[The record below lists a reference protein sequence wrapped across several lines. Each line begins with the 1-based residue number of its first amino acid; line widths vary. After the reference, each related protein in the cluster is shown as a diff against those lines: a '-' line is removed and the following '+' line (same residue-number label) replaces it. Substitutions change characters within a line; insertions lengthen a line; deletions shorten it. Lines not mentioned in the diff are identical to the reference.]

1 MKSLAAASLALA
13 SIAAAVS
20 VEVSNWT
27 VHKHEDPI
35 TQKIT
40 VRSIS
45 FTLNGYL
52 ADNVECSFTDLPTF
66 PSDIFSCSDSNN
78 SGYRFVLHE
87 GAEGSGIQ
95 FGLSLY
101 QKGESRYVS
110 RSTVMEDSDDANC
123 NTRLGKAGED
133 NVIGLCTPDNDDYT
147 FEYTCKQLMPLT
159 IDLKE
164 IL

>member
-1 MKSLAAASLALA
+1 MKSFAAASLALA

-20 VEVSNWT
+20 VDVSNWT

-35 TQKIT
+35 TRKIT

-52 ADNVECSFTDLPTF
+52 ADNVECSFTDLATF

-101 QKGESRYVS
+101 QKGESR
-110 RSTVMEDSDDANC
+110 
-123 NTRLGKAGED
+123 LGKAGED
-133 NVIGLCTPDNDDYT
+133 NVIGLCTPDSDDFT
-147 FEYTCKQLMPLT
+147 FEYTCKQLLPLT